1 MSVVCLPLSAGE
13 DSFEL
18 HLVYLELEA
27 MEKQI
32 RELQAQRTKDVARP
46 GFVYSGAG
54 VSRSLDAAAKEDT
67 SQAPGEDLAPSIAT
81 RLRDLDPELLRSP
94 SLRQTEILKKDFRS
108 LVEKARTTSP
118 MTRIIMSGPLPT
130 FQQGIERFNSSAYIT
145 VTGLIQ
151 DSDEFTYRQE
161 VDRLS
166 LWSRHNSLE
175 LYIRVYIPPSANA
188 KEALCEL
195 YRAISKLQNSHLDG
209 LFIIAGDFNHANLKS
224 VLPKFHQY
232 VNFATR
238 GVNALDL
245 VYTNIPGTYRAEPSP
260 HLGYS
265 DHISVMLI
273 LAYRPLVRSSKSVLE
288 QVKTWPE

>member
-1 MSVVCLPLSAGE
+1 PAHQGRGPPRFRLLWRRGITQPGCSSKGRHEPSPGRGPCPIHRHPSSRSRPGTASLPFVRWSATRCYCVTTAKGKVRTRCLPGARVLDVSAHVPAILNKNVRAVV
-13 DSFEL
+13 L
-18 HLVYLELEA
+18 HA
-27 MEKQI
+27 GTNDI
-32 RELQAQRTKDVARP
+32 R
-46 GFVYSGAG
+46 
-54 VSRSLDAAAKEDT
+54 
-67 SQAPGEDLAPSIAT
+67 
-81 RLRDLDPELLRSP
+81 
-94 SLRQTEILKKDFRS
+94 LRQTEILKKDFRS

-130 FQQGIERFNSSAYIT
+130 FQQGIERF
-145 VTGLIQ
+145 
-151 DSDEFTYRQE
+151 
-161 VDRLS
+161 
-166 LWSRHNSLE
+166 
-175 LYIRVYIPPSANA
+175 RVYIPPSANA